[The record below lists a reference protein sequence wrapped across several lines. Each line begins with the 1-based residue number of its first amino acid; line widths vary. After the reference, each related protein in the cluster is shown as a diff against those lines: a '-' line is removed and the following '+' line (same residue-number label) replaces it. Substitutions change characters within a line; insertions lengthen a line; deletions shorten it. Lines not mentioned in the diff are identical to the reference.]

1 MPRDDRKGEM
11 HRRRV
16 RRRKLAELRQRYAA
30 AKTEEERAALLA
42 KLARVAPTLS
52 PQQFL
57 ATVRTPSKS
66 AGTSVPA

>member
-1 MPRDDRKGEM
+1 MARHDRKGEM

-16 RRRKLAELRQRYAA
+16 RRRKLVELRKRYAA
-30 AKTEEERAALLA
+30 AKTEEERASLLA

-57 ATVRTPSKS
+57 ATVKAPSKS
-66 AGTSVPA
+66 AGTASPA